1 MSDDFRAKNYDVFVS
16 YKREDFLARDVL
28 IMALEAKGYEVF
40 WDAKLNN
47 DEFQVELRDEIE
59 RCKIV
64 IVLWSELASK
74 SDNVKAEAFGA
85 YQLRKLLAAPIEGFE
100 KVPEYFKRVNLHSF
114 HDWADEA
121 ARQVQLDKI
130 LATVERVTGGPSIQ
144 QKPAFAP
151 AIDVHLGEIPPAPP
165 KLVGREAELDMLREA
180 WHGRQVNTVVL
191 HALGGAGKSALLR
204 AFVDERLATNGG
216 DGAARIYGWS
226 AYSQGSGT
234 QKRADADGFISQ
246 ALKDFGYPGELPNDS
261 VERARELAKL
271 IQKQRVC
278 SCCSMGWSRCRTCRA

>member
-1 MSDDFRAKNYDVFVS
+1 MASGQRKSNKSPKKSEFELIHAYGIKRLLGVRLDDSDPPSKLSKDILAQLFHSNWIGPMTNAKNSWMRFVDEVAPYGRFAIQQDRS
-16 YKREDFLARDVL
+16 GQRDV
-28 IMALEAKGYEVF
+28 
-40 WDAKLNN
+40 
-47 DEFQVELRDEIE
+47 
-59 RCKIV
+59 
-64 IVLWSELASK
+64 
-74 SDNVKAEAFGA
+74 
-85 YQLRKLLAAPIEGFE
+85 
-100 KVPEYFKRVNLHSF
+100 
-114 HDWADEA
+114 
-121 ARQVQLDKI
+121 
-130 LATVERVTGGPSIQ
+130 
-144 QKPAFAP
+144 AP

-165 KLVGREAELDMLREA
+165 KLVGREDEMDMLSKA
-180 WHGRQVNTVVL
+180 WHGEQVNTVVL

-271 IQKQRVC
+271 IQKQRVLLAARWV
-278 SCCSMGWSRCRTCRA
+278 GAVAGPAGRE